1 MLTVSL
7 LLLGDLIGVVPNEDR
22 GLLDG
27 RKKFC
32 ESLAV
37 QFSMAV
43 NRGETDLIHATLD
56 ALVAREDDVVS
67 AAIRT
72 ANGRVLAESGDH
84 AANWVDIPLDKSTS
98 THVQVPVFQGKRRW
112 GTIEV
117 SFRDL
122 QGSGLLLGI
131 SYSLFPLIIF
141 FVIVGSAAY
150 LFFIKRT
157 LRELDPRSVIPERVK
172 SAFNALAEGLVIM
185 DEKEQII
192 LANTSF
198 AEKIES
204 SDEVLLGRKLSQLA
218 WASESENREPEPF
231 PWEVTLAENKRR
243 KGVPMKYESR
253 REGTHTFMVNTAP
266 ITDGK
271 GAVRGVLATFDD
283 LTDLEKKQV
292 ELKQTVTQL
301 QKSRTELQEKT
312 VELEYLATRDS
323 LTGCLNRRAF
333 FEKAEFLFL
342 TATQNNTELTCIMV
356 DIDHFKSINDRY
368 GHATGDKVIQLVT
381 AELRSNARPD
391 DLVGRYGGE
400 EFCIILPGVNC
411 ADAVAIAERL
421 RIRVKGASQ
430 GRFTASVRITASFG
444 VAALTED
451 IGNPGE
457 LVNCADKA
465 LYIAKES
472 GRNRVVAW
480 GDEQVSGEPQAADHE
495 SGQAV
500 SDSQAGDIA
509 LAAKKLS
516 AQVAETRDLKQL
528 QSRVTELEE
537 ELSYA
542 QSSLT
547 QKDGR
552 DTVTGLPSRL
562 LFQDRVSQA
571 LARGQR
577 YDRIAAII
585 VLDIDM
591 FQRINDALGFVVGDQ
606 LLRKAAD
613 RLVEILRDTDTVSLL
628 DDHSASP
635 TVSRTGADEFGILL
649 TDLTDSDMV
658 TWIVKRILDNMAKPL
673 EIDGHELFLTCSV
686 GISLYPHDGD
696 RADVLM
702 QNANA
707 ARYSAK
713 QHLSRNNYAFYSA
726 DLNQSSYK
734 HLWFESQL
742 HHALEQGELS
752 LHYQPKID
760 LQTGRVTSMEA
771 LIRWDNPKLGSVSPV
786 DFIPVAERTGLINEI
801 GEWVTRTAC
810 RKARQWVDAGFVDVG
825 VAVNLSASQFRQ
837 EDLHERIITT
847 LADSGLEPRL
857 LEVEI
862 TETVVM
868 ENYNM
873 AIRILQELHKAGIH
887 LAVDDFGTGYSSLAY
902 LKYLPLN
909 TLKIDRSF
917 LSGTVPDKQDELIIT
932 AIIAMAH
939 SMGLAV
945 VAEGVENNAQKVFLA
960 GLGCDEMQGYLV
972 SKPVSEDA
980 VLTLLERH
988 NSAELPTDGTR
999 IPA

>member
-1 MLTVSL
+1 M
-7 LLLGDLIGVVPNEDR
+7 
-22 GLLDG
+22 
-27 RKKFC
+27 
-32 ESLAV
+32 
-37 QFSMAV
+37 
-43 NRGETDLIHATLD
+43 
-56 ALVAREDDVVS
+56 
-67 AAIRT
+67 
-72 ANGRVLAESGDH
+72 AES
-84 AANWVDIPLDKSTS
+84 
-98 THVQVPVFQGKRRW
+98 
-112 GTIEV
+112 
-117 SFRDL
+117 RDL
-122 QGSGLLLGI
+122 
-131 SYSLFPLIIF
+131 
-141 FVIVGSAAY
+141 
-150 LFFIKRT
+150 T
-157 LRELDPRSVIPERVK
+157 
-172 SAFNALAEGLVIM
+172 
-185 DEKEQII
+185 
-192 LANTSF
+192 
-198 AEKIES
+198 
-204 SDEVLLGRKLSQLA
+204 
-218 WASESENREPEPF
+218 
-231 PWEVTLAENKRR
+231 
-243 KGVPMKYESR
+243 
-253 REGTHTFMVNTAP
+253 
-266 ITDGK
+266 
-271 GAVRGVLATFDD
+271 
-283 LTDLEKKQV
+283 
-292 ELKQTVTQL
+292 
-301 QKSRTELQEKT
+301 
-312 VELEYLATRDS
+312 
-323 LTGCLNRRAF
+323 
-333 FEKAEFLFL
+333 
-342 TATQNNTELTCIMV
+342 
-356 DIDHFKSINDRY
+356 
-368 GHATGDKVIQLVT
+368 
-381 AELRSNARPD
+381 
-391 DLVGRYGGE
+391 
-400 EFCIILPGVNC
+400 
-411 ADAVAIAERL
+411 
-421 RIRVKGASQ
+421 
-430 GRFTASVRITASFG
+430 
-444 VAALTED
+444 
-451 IGNPGE
+451 
-457 LVNCADKA
+457 
-465 LYIAKES
+465 
-472 GRNRVVAW
+472 
-480 GDEQVSGEPQAADHE
+480 
-495 SGQAV
+495 
-500 SDSQAGDIA
+500 
-509 LAAKKLS
+509 
-516 AQVAETRDLKQL
+516 QL
-528 QSRVTELEE
+528 QSRITELEE

-542 QSSLT
+542 QTSLT

-552 DTVTGLPSRL
+552 DMVTGLPSRL
-562 LFQDRVSQA
+562 LFHDRVSQA

-649 TDLTDSDMV
+649 TDLADSDMV
-658 TWIVKRILDNMAKPL
+658 TWIVKRILDNMAQPL

-696 RADVLM
+696 RAEVLM

-837 EDLHERIITT
+837 ADLHERIITT
-847 LADSGLEPRL
+847 LADSGLKPQL

-873 AIRILQELHKAGIH
+873 AIKILEELHKAGIH

-972 SKPVSEDA
+972 SKPVPEDA
-980 VLTLLERH
+980 VLALLERH
-988 NSAELPTDGTR
+988 NSAELPAGRAR